1 MSAIGPRQRKYL
13 PPQALLTRTFNK
25 ENVSSTGKIVVPS
38 LPLFLVES
46 RSVDTLNSK
55 HGSKAD
61 TSTSN
66 NGLVLK
72 DLAKSSKKPSGKHR
86 QSELSR
92 EHCSDEVL
100 VHDGSRRKHRHHRHK
115 SPQSTSKLARNMR
128 GGVEHEISEEIAA
141 DGFNSPSISHHM
153 TQHST
158 TEPSSRQL
166 LVSQTS
172 LDSGYQRSN
181 CGAVLFYFRKQ
192 RRRHWNAV
200 NTLLDSS
207 LPLTLTSL
215 FTRTDLYYKER
226 DSLRNQMETL
236 KHHYASQKQ
245 ISESES
251 GKSAALEEQN
261 RGLVEDVTMLKNLVY
276 RLNVALEKYQLRF
289 HKKGLVGDTG
299 EKEADALWTNLNRTA
314 LVPLLDAYSE
324 TIKEKDDL
332 IHNYE
337 VDLNKFVA
345 NCKQIVAEN
354 ESLHQE
360 LEDLKKKNET
370 LLSDWKVLDQDSA
383 LMQEQNQLLTGQL
396 QLQKDKLQDL
406 TLSCQEKIV
415 SLTSECDS
423 LKERYHHCRGELLA
437 AQGQLSVLREEY
449 DSVRKDSENKVPFS
463 VHTAAVSECRRLLDE
478 LKLKYET
485 ERSQLS
491 NQVIAL
497 QRDKPELEAKLA
509 GLGADKK
516 QHHSQVAALERLL
529 KRTQQR
535 CEDLQS
541 QLVTAQVS
549 RDASKRQLQKAM
561 SFAEELVAE
570 QERLLRQLH
579 AKQEETDS
587 MARLGTTIVCRMGSL
602 KTKLKSVQKGAWHE
616 LEVIE
621 RRIKQQESGLE
632 HTKEEYHREVGRLR
646 NLIKQKEAIIGTLQR
661 EKCKTQEDLEVVWRA
676 ATSEDLCI
684 KDRLKKVNILL
695 PAKDSH
701 LYLNSTSAILGNND
715 LGANMN
721 DFRSLISQ
729 MTSDSQHLGMYSSP
743 VASLVLT
750 DSSQMTSDS
759 QHLGIYSSPV
769 ASLVLTDSSQMTS
782 DSQHLGDMDW
792 DTRKYLGRF
801 GLIWAAATILD

>member
-1 MSAIGPRQRKYL
+1 MSKYKV
-13 PPQALLTRTFNK
+13 AKNANIFGRYSK

-38 LPLFLVES
+38 LPMFLVES
-46 RSVDTLNSK
+46 RSVDTLNSRQ
-55 HGSKAD
+55 SSQAD
-61 TSTSN
+61 TSASN

-72 DLAKSSKKPSGKHR
+72 HLAKSSKKPSGKHR

-92 EHCSDEVL
+92 ERCGDEVL

-115 SPQSTSKLARNMR
+115 SPQSTSKLERNMR
-128 GGVEHEISEEIAA
+128 GGGEHEILEEIAS

-172 LDSGYQRSN
+172 LDSGYQRT
-181 CGAVLFYFRKQ
+181 ATDEMMHRKDE
-192 RRRHWNAV
+192 HIK
-200 NTLLDSS
+200 TLQSKLSA
-207 LPLTLTSL
+207 LKRGNEELE
-215 FTRTDLYYKER
+215 KER
-226 DSLRNQMETL
+226 DSLRNQLETL

-251 GKSAALEEQN
+251 GKLVALEEQN

-276 RLNVALEKYQLRF
+276 RLNVALEKYQQRF
-289 HKKGLVGDTG
+289 HKKGLAGDAG
-299 EKEADALWTNLNRTA
+299 EKEADALWTNLNKTA

-360 LEDLKKKNET
+360 LEDTKKKNET
-370 LLSDWKVLDQDSA
+370 LLSEWKVLDQDSA
-383 LMQEQNQLLTGQL
+383 LTQEQNQLLTGQL

-423 LKERYHHCRGELLA
+423 LKERYHQCRGELLA

-449 DSVRKDSENKVPFS
+449 DSVKKDSGNKVPFS

-509 GLGADKK
+509 SLGADKK
-516 QHHSQVAALERLL
+516 QQHSQVAALERLL
-529 KRTQQR
+529 KHTQQR

-701 LYLNSTSAILGNND
+701 LYLNSTSAILGD
-715 LGANMN
+715 TGLVANMN
-721 DFRSLISQ
+721 DFRSL
-729 MTSDSQHLGMYSSP
+729 M
-743 VASLVLT
+743 
-750 DSSQMTSDS
+750 
-759 QHLGIYSSPV
+759 
-769 ASLVLTDSSQMTS
+769 
-782 DSQHLGDMDW
+782 
-792 DTRKYLGRF
+792 
-801 GLIWAAATILD
+801 

>member
-172 LDSGYQRSN
+172 LDSGYQRT
-181 CGAVLFYFRKQ
+181 ATDEMMHRKDE
-192 RRRHWNAV
+192 HIK
-200 NTLLDSS
+200 TLQSKLSA
-207 LPLTLTSL
+207 LKKGNEELE
-215 FTRTDLYYKER
+215 KER
-226 DSLRNQMETL
+226 DSLRNQLETL

-360 LEDLKKKNET
+360 LEDLKKK
-370 LLSDWKVLDQDSA
+370 VCVDSTA
-383 LMQEQNQLLTGQL
+383 GYLTRRLFG
-396 QLQKDKLQDL
+396 
-406 TLSCQEKIV
+406 
-415 SLTSECDS
+415 
-423 LKERYHHCRGELLA
+423 
-437 AQGQLSVLREEY
+437 
-449 DSVRKDSENKVPFS
+449 
-463 VHTAAVSECRRLLDE
+463 RLLDE

-721 DFRSLISQ
+721 DFRSL
-729 MTSDSQHLGMYSSP
+729 M
-743 VASLVLT
+743 
-750 DSSQMTSDS
+750 
-759 QHLGIYSSPV
+759 
-769 ASLVLTDSSQMTS
+769 
-782 DSQHLGDMDW
+782 
-792 DTRKYLGRF
+792 
-801 GLIWAAATILD
+801 

>member
-1 MSAIGPRQRKYL
+1 M
-13 PPQALLTRTFNK
+13 
-25 ENVSSTGKIVVPS
+25 
-38 LPLFLVES
+38 
-46 RSVDTLNSK
+46 RSVPFFTSLSPDHPYVFVYTYSSVLPATDEMMHRKDEHIKTL
-55 HGSKAD
+55 
-61 TSTSN
+61 
-66 NGLVLK
+66 
-72 DLAKSSKKPSGKHR
+72 
-86 QSELSR
+86 Q
-92 EHCSDEVL
+92 
-100 VHDGSRRKHRHHRHK
+100 
-115 SPQSTSKLARNMR
+115 SKLSALKR
-128 GGVEHEISEEIAA
+128 GNEEL
-141 DGFNSPSISHHM
+141 
-153 TQHST
+153 
-158 TEPSSRQL
+158 E
-166 LVSQTS
+166 
-172 LDSGYQRSN
+172 
-181 CGAVLFYFRKQ
+181 
-192 RRRHWNAV
+192 
-200 NTLLDSS
+200 
-207 LPLTLTSL
+207 
-215 FTRTDLYYKER
+215 KER
-226 DSLRNQMETL
+226 DSLRNQLETL

-251 GKSAALEEQN
+251 GKLAALEEQN

-276 RLNVALEKYQLRF
+276 RLNVALEKYQQRF
-289 HKKGLVGDTG
+289 HKKGLAGDAG
-299 EKEADALWTNLNRTA
+299 EKEADALWTNLNKTA

-360 LEDLKKKNET
+360 LEDTKKKNET
-370 LLSDWKVLDQDSA
+370 LLSEWKVLDQDSA
-383 LMQEQNQLLTGQL
+383 LTQEQNQLLTGQL

-423 LKERYHHCRGELLA
+423 LKERYHQCRGELLA

-449 DSVRKDSENKVPFS
+449 DSVKKDSGNKVPFS

-509 GLGADKK
+509 SLGADKK
-516 QHHSQVAALERLL
+516 QQHSQVAALERLL
-529 KRTQQR
+529 KYSHFFLAFPSLWALPAVGCCRGVSSYVLNLCRHNVGCCRGVNIYELILYQHNVGCCRGVNIYELNLCQHSVGCCRGVSSYVLNLCQHSVGCCRGRWPLPRSQYICTELVSKQRWLLPRNILNSDVRTYK
-535 CEDLQS
+535 S

-661 EKCKTQEDLEVVWRA
+661 EKCKTQRG
-676 ATSEDLCI
+676 
-684 KDRLKKVNILL
+684 
-695 PAKDSH
+695 
-701 LYLNSTSAILGNND
+701 LGGSMESCD
-715 LGANMN
+715 VG
-721 DFRSLISQ
+721 R
-729 MTSDSQHLGMYSSP
+729 P
-743 VASLVLT
+743 VHQRPS
-750 DSSQMTSDS
+750 
-759 QHLGIYSSPV
+759 
-769 ASLVLTDSSQMTS
+769 
-782 DSQHLGDMDW
+782 
-792 DTRKYLGRF
+792 
-801 GLIWAAATILD
+801 